1 MRWHKSTPIETD
13 DEAEKGERTMR
24 GKYKRICEEAC
35 KAISGWGQFSDS
47 PDTLVA
53 AINKAT
59 NDSHNKDIR
68 AEELAK
74 ELKLLKCEIEA
85 AKVVVLRYEDGSVSV
100 TDSRGDEAVSYQFG
114 NMAHALVAASSDA
127 DIQRAIWSAFGW
139 SAPAAIDGVY
149 RYVHSCGWEF
159 RFERNEATHEIP
171 PPPEVCPRCFAVV
184 EDEDDETEEED
195 TK

>member
-13 DEAEKGERTMR
+13 DEAEKGERNML
-24 GKYKRICEEAC
+24 GKYKRICDEAC
-35 KAISGWGQFSDS
+35 KAINGWGQFSDS

-59 NDSHNKDIR
+59 NDSHNKGIR

-74 ELKLLKCEIEA
+74 ELKLL
-85 AKVVVLRYEDGSVSV
+85 
-100 TDSRGDEAVSYQFG
+100 
-114 NMAHALVAASSDA
+114 
-127 DIQRAIWSAFGW
+127 QRAIWSAFGW
-139 SAPAAIDGVY
+139 SAPAEIDGVY

-159 RFERNEATHEIP
+159 RFKRDEATHEIP

-184 EDEDDETEEED
+184 DDDPDETEEED
-195 TK
+195 TNE